1 MTALEGLTRKLAE
14 APEDRQAAAIA
25 DLLQHLGDEVR
36 AGNASAASVR
46 FALAPGAAW
55 ARVDLRWADGWFS
68 VFEVGPRGTH
78 A

>member
-1 MTALEGLTRKLAE
+1 MTALEGLTRKLAD
-14 APEDRQAAAIA
+14 APEALRPSAIA
-25 DLLQHLGDEVR
+25 DLLKHLADEVR
-36 AGNASAASVR
+36 AGHASAASVR

-55 ARVDLRWADGWFS
+55 ARVDLRWANGWFS